1 MIDLLPR
8 TIRDMVRLIGWPA
21 TIAFVRAFGG
31 KRIYIPRGTESGCAA
46 ALAEVVGED
55 ALGKLCRHFGDT
67 RMNVPFC
74 RGAMMQ
80 VRNVEI
86 VHAYDAGTGLNEL
99 VDRYGI
105 SHRWLQIIL
114 KTTDT
119 SLSSTL
125 PFTGK
130 GLGERGVGQRAF
142 EF

>member
-1 MIDLLPR
+1 MLDLLPR
-8 TIRDMVRLIGWPA
+8 TIRDMVSLIGWPA

-31 KRIYIPRGTESGCAA
+31 KRIYIPRSASSGWAA

-55 ALGKLCRHFGDT
+55 ALMKLCRFYGDT

-80 VRNVEI
+80 IRNVEI
-86 VHAYDAGTGLNEL
+86 VHAYDSGTSLNEL

-105 SHRWLQIIL
+105 SHRQLQNIL

-119 SLSSTL
+119 SLLSEVKT
-125 PFTGK
+125 PA
-130 GLGERGVGQRAF
+130 GQRAF